1 MAFWCLEFCNG
12 KVVLS
17 TVGVQI
23 PLFPRGRVDERMDA
37 AERGCDVLHQI
48 FRCEIRTND
57 GENGQLWLMASKS
70 RQCMDCGR
78 ADEEMIDDFFED
90 VWSHEVRSSWKMWR
104 YDDRTAAALSIRLSF
119 RTTHDGDD
127 HLIFATHPIVLPI
140 RCCDSDAKDTWINI
154 SRG

>member
-48 FRCEIRTND
+48 FRCEIRTDD
-57 GENGQLWLMASKS
+57 GENGHY
-70 RQCMDCGR
+70 G
-78 ADEEMIDDFFED
+78 
-90 VWSHEVRSSWKMWR
+90 SWPQNLGSAWTVAEPTRK
-104 YDDRTAAALSIRLSF
+104 
-119 RTTHDGDD
+119 
-127 HLIFATHPIVLPI
+127 
-140 RCCDSDAKDTWINI
+140 
-154 SRG
+154 